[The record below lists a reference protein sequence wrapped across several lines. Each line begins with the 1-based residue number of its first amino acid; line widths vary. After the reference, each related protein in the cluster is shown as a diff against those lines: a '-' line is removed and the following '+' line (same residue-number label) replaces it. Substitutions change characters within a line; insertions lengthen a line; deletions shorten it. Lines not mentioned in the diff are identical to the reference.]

1 MDKVLKVVKERRHM
15 SQAGLLDSAM
25 RTLGQLAVSNDMTT
39 RTLAVR
45 ALADIKRARQMVP
58 MRRTLDKTSRL

>member
-1 MDKVLKVVKERRHM
+1 MDKVVKTVKERRHM

-39 RTLAVR
+39 RTLAGR

-58 MRRTLDKTSRL
+58 MRRMLDKTSRL